1 MRKSFFNKFIQLKYF
16 IVLIFS
22 AFSISVAYSQIGPEW
37 KYKLPITID
46 NSFIDNDLAN
56 WTLVFDQSFSPIFT
70 QEHGPLDADGYYPSL
85 NGGLDI
91 RFSSDEDGLNEL
103 AVDVRSW
110 IINNNPALAT
120 CEIAIK
126 IPLVEQSNNTV
137 IYMWWGN
144 GTATP
149 YGAGDPF
156 GQYNAYDGNHLA
168 VWTMNE
174 DPSASAPQISNRA
187 RSSTNLTTHG
197 GMASN
202 QSVPAK
208 VGNGLSLNLDYLESF
223 DNLSRT
229 NITIETITKPSAPT
243 NARAPIIRSNSGNLI
258 ALTVRDGD
266 FNYYEN
272 GSNQMRT
279 PILQDTWYHLVYKR
293 SGSNHYII
301 KNGIQ
306 TGTYISAAFANF
318 NLNSFRIAHDI
329 YGQYYAGIIDEF
341 RISEVTRSNAWLK
354 ANYHNQFNTPGFLT
368 FGPIFDY
375 DEIMGAIDINGI
387 MGGCTSNTAYTTS
400 GATPD
405 GIASTCVP
413 TGPKQN
419 RWFTFTAPA
428 SGFIRITHLF
438 GTQRRGSMTL
448 WEDDGMGGLAE
459 VACSNAPDFMIP
471 EFVLSSNV
479 TPGATYY
486 LSVDNYSSDFGTFG
500 LCLNDTPDYDYVAGA
515 IDINGLIGS
524 SSATDAYTT
533 HGATPDGDIPS
544 CNPTGPKQNRW
555 FSFNAPASGFIRITH
570 LFGAQRRGSMT
581 LWEDD
586 GMGGLTEV
594 ACSNSPDFNI
604 PEFVLS
610 SPVTPGNLY
619 YLSVDN
625 YGNIF
630 GTFGLQLDDSPDY
643 DFVDGALDINSIY
656 NGCSA
661 ADAYTT
667 IGATPDG
674 GVSTCVPINPNH
686 NRWFT
691 FTAQSGAIVIKH
703 IVGTQF
709 RGSMTLWKDD
719 GMGGLAEVACA
730 SSPDF
735 AFPEFTLNASG
746 LSIGTTYYLSVDN
759 YVTNYGTFGLCI
771 YDDNY
776 DYTLGA
782 LDVSGLIGGCSADA
796 AYTTVGATPDGIA
809 SSCFLAGPL
818 ANRWFKLTVPA
829 SGELAFSVKC
839 NNPTWGTMKDPV
851 LTLWNS
857 TASAEIDCATY
868 AAPGDQIN
876 CIGASGLTVG
886 STVLL
891 SVDVDDIANVGT
903 FTLCVTDNV
912 LAASFTLSEE
922 TICTGET
929 ATITMSGFQNSV
941 TYQLRANT
949 NDAPIGAPIAGT
961 GNPITFDVTPAV
973 TTTYNVLATN
983 DVTAC
988 ASELSDLATVTVN
1001 PLPDAIITYGTLNTP
1016 PSFTEQVAI
1025 STSAIEA
1032 WSVYSTDIDGDG
1044 HMDVLYASN
1053 DGKIAWYKNTDGA
1066 GTFGAEQTISTNVIV
1081 PYSVYAMD
1089 LDGDGDMDVL
1099 SASFNDN
1106 KIAWYENTDGDGT
1119 FGAQQVISTAA
1130 LRATSVYS
1138 TDLDGDGDM
1147 DVLSSSFG
1155 DNKIAWYENDGT
1167 GNFGSQIV
1175 ISTAALGAYSVYATD
1190 MDGDGDMDVL
1200 SASWT
1205 DNKIAWYE
1213 NTDGAGT
1220 FGAQN
1225 VISTVAMKASSVYAS
1240 DMDGDGDMDVVSAS
1254 YGDDKIAWYENTDG
1268 DGTFGAQQVISTAAL
1283 STRSV
1288 YATDLDG
1295 DGDMDVLSA
1304 SYADNKIAWYE
1315 NTDGDGT
1322 FGAQQ
1327 VISTAALG
1335 AITVY
1340 ATDID
1345 GDGDMDVLSANFTD
1359 DKIAWYKND
1368 LLQPQCPGDI
1378 QFNEEGGDASSW
1390 NWSSSVAATFDD
1402 SSIQNPIVSELVD
1415 GEVITVDII
1424 DAEGCT
1430 NSASA
1435 KIALLDTPLNS
1446 FTLTNRTICA
1456 GETAT
1461 ITQSGSEVGVTY
1473 QLRLN
1478 SDNTPVGAAV
1488 AGDGNSIDFNV
1499 SPTST
1504 TEYNVLATNTT
1515 TGCEAELI
1523 NKATVTVNPLP
1534 IVTFGGYEYSLPITI
1549 PAANVDG
1556 PDDLTDFPLLVSVD
1570 LDESHVNNANG
1581 YDIIF
1586 TDVNGAALDYERESY
1601 NAATGELLAW
1611 VRIPNLST
1619 NTDTEI
1625 QVLYGNPAIST
1636 DQTNPTDVWNS
1647 DYSGVWHFEN
1657 NVNDASL
1664 NGLNGTNNGTT
1675 DIAGQIGRARNYVG
1689 SSSQYIAL
1697 PDNNPVGSNIDQFVF
1712 SAWIQIQDLSTLNI
1726 YMGIGN
1732 NGSIF
1737 TSNFIITGV
1746 RQEKPVLFV
1755 NSIFN
1760 FLNANNPISTS
1771 DWHYIVSIID
1781 FSSPTD
1787 NLLVFV
1793 DGIFNGSTTST
1804 FLPEFYS
1811 GVPFEKMS
1819 FGSNHLGTAFFY
1831 TGKGDEF
1838 RARRSG
1844 LTPGWIKTEYDNQ
1857 LNPSTFLNIGAE
1869 QVNATLPELCVSDA
1883 AVILTGGTPAGGV
1896 YSGTGVSLSDSDY
1909 IFDPSVS
1916 GTGTFTLTYTYT
1928 DANSCTNSADN
1939 DITVVPVPA
1948 APAVTDVTVCEGEF
1962 VPNLTAVGTNVLWYS
1977 DAGLT
1982 TQVGVGNSY
1991 NPLVSA
1997 PGVYTYYAT
2006 QSTNGGCE
2014 SAGTEATLTING
2026 LPTASITYDGNP
2038 YCATGTASVTLTG
2051 IAGGTYS
2058 STAGLSINAA
2068 TGAIDLE
2075 ASTPSTYTVTYSF
2088 TDANSCSNTT
2098 TTSVTINALPT
2109 ATIDY
2114 SGSPYCA
2121 TGTAS
2126 VTLIGIAGG
2135 TYSSTAGLSINSTS
2149 GEIDLETSTAGTYTV
2164 TYSFTDA
2171 NSCSNTTTTSVTIE
2185 ALPTVTFGGYTY
2197 SLPITIPAANVD
2209 GPDDLTDFPLL
2220 VSVDLDESH
2229 VNNANGYDIIFTDVN
2244 GAALDYERESYN
2256 AATGELL
2263 AWVRIPNLSTS
2274 VDTDI
2279 KVLYGNAGIS
2289 SDQSNPINVWGTNY
2303 TAVWHMENA
2312 SIIDASINA
2321 YNGTN
2326 SGTVNAVGQI
2336 GQARNFVPNDYI
2348 KLPDNSGIAQ
2358 NLSSITMSSWLNIND
2373 NTTNGNIQSYSI
2385 ESAVATNASRA
2396 SVVIRND
2403 EVLYIVA
2410 RATASDP
2417 AIVING
2423 INAIPLVGW
2432 HYVVGIID
2440 YSNSKIEI
2448 YIDGNLDISSNV
2460 SFSQSYS
2467 NNLPSRSASLGVDED
2482 LLSAFYDGQGDEFRV
2497 ARAPRTAGWIKTEY
2511 DNQLNPSA
2519 FLSIGAETANE
2530 ELPEVCESDA
2540 AVILT
2545 GGTPAGGVYSGTG
2558 VSLFGSDYIFDPS
2571 VSGTGTFT
2579 LTYTYTDAN
2588 SCTNSADND
2597 ITVVPVPAAPA
2608 VTDVTVCEGEFVP
2621 NLTAVGTN
2629 VLWYSDA
2636 GLTTQVGVGN
2646 SYNPLVSAP
2655 GVYTYYATQSTN
2667 GGCES
2672 AGTEATLTINGLPTA
2687 SITYDGNPYCATGT
2701 ASVTLTGIAGGT
2713 YSSTAGLSI
2722 NAATGAI
2729 DLEASTPS
2737 TYTVTYSFTDANSC
2751 SNTTTTSVT
2760 INALPTATIDYSG
2773 SPYCATGTASVTL
2786 IGIAGGTYSSTAGL
2800 SINST
2805 SGEIDLETS
2814 TAGTYTVTYSFTDA
2828 NSCSN
2833 TTTTSVTIEA
2843 LPTVT
2848 FGGYTYSLP
2857 ITIPAANVDGPDDL
2871 TDFPLLVSVDLD
2883 ESHVNNAN
2891 GYDIIFTDVNGAA
2904 LDYERE
2910 SYNAATGEL
2919 LAWVRIPNLSTSVDT
2934 DIKVL
2939 YGNAGISSDQ
2949 SNPINVWGTN
2959 YTAVWHMEN
2968 ASIIDASI
2976 NAYNGTNS
2984 GTVNAVGQI
2993 GQARNFVPNDYIKL
3007 PDNSGIAQNISYL
3020 TMSCWVDI
3028 NNQTQSGNLQAY
3040 SIENDVPTSASR
3052 AALIILDNE
3061 EIRLRARALPE
3072 DPTTI
3077 ITSNSSIPLV
3087 GWHHIS
3093 GVVDFLNNT
3102 LKIYIDGN
3110 LDASSNVIFSQDY
3123 TSNLPSR
3130 SSALG
3135 ANDDGLSNF
3144 YNGLGDEFRVARA
3157 PRTAGWIKTEYDNQL
3172 NPSAFLSIGAET
3184 ANEELP
3190 EVCES
3195 DAAVILTGGTP
3206 AGGVYSGTGVSL
3218 SDSDYIFDPSVSGT
3232 GTFTLTYTYTDANSC
3247 TNSADNDIT
3256 VVPVP
3261 AAPAVTDVTVC
3272 EGEFVPN
3279 LTAVGTNV
3287 LWYSD
3292 AGLTTQVGVG
3302 NSYNPLVSAPG
3313 VYTYYATQST
3323 NGGCESAGTEATL
3336 TINGLPTA
3344 SITYDGN
3351 PYCAT
3356 GTASVTLTGIAGGT
3370 YSSTAGLSINAA
3382 TGAIDLEASTPSTYT
3397 VTYSF
3402 TDANSCSNTTTTSVT
3417 INALPTATIDYSGS
3431 PYCATGTAS
3440 VTLIGIAGGTYSSTA
3455 GLSINSTSGE
3465 IDLETSTA
3473 GTYTVTYSFT
3483 DANSCSNTT
3492 TTSVTIE
3499 ALPTVTFGGYT
3510 YSLPITIPAANVDG
3524 PDDLTDFPLLVSVD
3538 LDESHV
3544 NNANGYD
3551 IIFTDVNGAALDYER
3566 ESYNAATGE
3575 LLAWVRIPNLSTSVD
3590 TDIKVL
3596 YGNAGISSDQ
3606 SNPINV
3612 WGTNY
3617 TAVWH
3622 MENASIIDASINAYN
3637 GTNSGTV
3644 NAVGQ
3649 IGQARNFVPND
3660 YIKLPDNSGI
3670 AQNISYLTMSC
3681 WVDIN
3686 NQTQSGNLQAYSIEN
3701 DVPTSASRA
3710 ALIILDNEEIRL
3722 RARALPEDPTTI
3734 ITSNSSIPLVGWHH
3748 ISGVVDFLN
3757 NTLKI
3762 YIDGNL
3768 DASSNV
3774 IFSQDYTSNLPS
3786 RSSALGANDDGLS
3799 NFYNGLGDEFRVA
3812 RAPRTAGWIKTEYDN
3827 QLNPSAFLSIGAE
3840 TANEEL
3846 PEVCESDAAV
3856 ILTGGTP
3863 AGGVYS
3869 GTGVSLSD
3877 SDYIFDPS
3885 VSGTGTFTL
3894 TYTYTDANSCTNS
3907 ADNDITVVPV
3917 PAAPAVTDV
3926 TVCEGEF
3933 VPNLTAVGTNV
3944 LWYSDAGLTTQV
3956 GVGNSYNPLVSAPGV
3971 YTYYA
3976 TQSTNGGCESA
3987 GTEATLTINGLPTA
4001 SITYDG
4007 NPYCATG
4014 TASVTLTGIAGGTYS
4029 STAGLSI
4036 NAATGAIDLEASTP
4050 STYTVTYSFTDAN
4063 SCSNTT
4069 TTSVTINALPTATID
4084 YSGSPYCATGTASV
4098 TLIGIAGGTYSST
4111 AGLSINSTSGEIDLE
4126 TSTAGTYTVT
4136 YSFTD
4141 ANSCSN
4147 TASTNVTVNALPEV
4161 LLTASAT
4168 ELNCYLTTISISS
4181 TPTVQGTATYLW
4193 SNGATTQ
4200 DITVTNPGTYN
4211 VVVTDSDNG
4220 CTVTS
4225 SDVVINQDITAP
4237 SVTVSADA
4245 TELTCANSDVLISST
4260 PTVQG
4265 IATYLWSNGATTQD
4279 ITVTNPGTYNVVVT
4293 DSDNGCT
4300 VTSSDVVIDQDITA
4314 PSVTVSADATELTC
4328 ANSDVLIS
4336 STPTVQGTSSYL
4348 WSNGATTQNI
4358 TVTTPGTY
4366 NVVVTDSDNGCTVTS
4381 SDVVINQDITAPS
4394 VVVSA
4399 DATELTCANSDVL
4412 ISSTPTVQGTS
4423 SYLWSNGAT
4432 TQNITVTTP
4441 GTYNVV
4447 VTDSDNGC
4455 TVTSSDVVI
4464 AQDITAPSVTVSADA
4479 TELTCANSDV
4489 LISSTPTV
4497 QGTAT
4502 YLWSNG
4508 ATTQNITVTTPG
4520 TYNVVVTDSHNG
4532 CTVTSS
4538 DVVINQDITAP
4549 SVTVSADATEL
4560 TCANSDVLISSTP
4573 TVQGTSSYLWS
4584 NGATTQNIIVTN
4596 PGTYNVVVTDSDN
4609 GCTVTSSDVVIA
4621 QDITAPSVT
4630 VSADATELTCANSD
4644 VLISSTPTVQGTSS
4658 YLWSNGAT
4666 TQNITVTIPGTYNVV
4681 VTDSDN
4687 GCTVTSSDV
4696 VITQDITVPSVVV
4709 SADATELT
4717 CANSD
4722 VLISSTPTVQGT
4734 SSYLWSNGAT
4744 TQDITVTNPGTYNV
4758 VVTDS
4763 HNGCTVTSSDVVI
4776 NQDITAPSVVVSA
4789 DATELTC
4796 ANSDVLISS
4805 TPTVQGTSS
4814 YLWSNGATTQNI
4826 TVTIP
4831 GTYNVVVT
4839 DSDNGCTVTSSDVV
4853 INQDITAPSVTVSA
4867 DATELTCA
4875 NSDVLISSTPTVQG
4889 TSTYLWSNGATT
4901 QNITVTIPGTYNVV
4915 VTDSDNGC
4923 TVTSSDVVINQD
4935 ITAPSVTVSADAT
4948 ELTCA
4953 NSDVLISSTPTVQ
4966 GTSSYLWSNGATTQN
4981 ITVTTPGTYNVVV
4994 TDSDNGC
5001 TVTSSDVVINQD
5013 ITVPSV
5019 VVSADATELTC
5030 ANSDVLI
5037 SSTPTVQGT
5046 SSYLWSNGATTQNI
5060 TVTTPGTYNVVV
5072 TDSDNGCSV
5081 TSSDVVITQDVDVP
5095 TADAGP
5101 GGELNCTT
5109 MTITLDGT
5117 GSTITGVSYLWTTS
5131 GTGIINSGATTL
5143 SPVVSGPGTYTLTV
5157 TNTGT
5162 GCEASDVVEIAQ
5174 DITAPSVTVSADATE
5189 LTCAN
5194 SDVLISSTPTVQGTS
5209 SYLWSNGATTQ
5220 NITVTTPGTYNVVV
5234 TDSDN
5239 GCTVTSSD
5247 VVITQDVD
5255 VPTADAGPGGE
5266 LNCTTMTITLDGTG
5280 STITGVSYLWTTSG
5294 TGIINSGATTMSPVV
5309 SGPGTY
5315 TLTVTNTGTGC
5326 EASDVVEIAQDIT
5339 APSVTVSADATEL
5352 TCANSDVL
5360 ISSTPTVQGTSSYLW
5375 SNGATTQ
5382 NITVT
5387 TPGTYNVVVTDS
5399 DNGCTVTSSDVVINQ
5414 DITAPSV
5421 VVSAD
5426 ATELTC
5432 ANSDVL
5438 ISSTPTVQGTSS
5450 YLWSNGA
5457 TTQNIT
5463 VTTPGTYNVVVT
5475 DSDNGCT
5482 VTSSDVV
5489 INQDITAPSVV
5500 VSADATELTCANS
5513 DVLISSTPTVQGTSS
5528 YLWSNGATTQNI
5540 TVTTPGTY
5548 NVVVTDSDNGCTVT
5562 SSDVVINQDITA
5574 PSVVVSADATELTCA
5589 NSDVLISSTPTVQG
5603 TSSYLWS
5610 NGATTQNITVTTPG
5624 TYNVV
5629 VTDSDN
5635 GCTVTSSD
5643 VVINQDITVPSVVVS
5658 ADATELTCAN
5668 SDVLISST
5676 PTVQGTSSYLW
5687 SNGATT
5693 QNITV
5698 TIPGTYNVV
5707 VTDSDNGCSVTSS
5720 DVVINQ
5726 DITAPSVT
5734 VSADA
5739 TELTCANSD
5748 VLISSTPTVQGIAT
5762 YLWSNGATTQ
5772 NITVTT
5778 PGTYNVVV
5786 TDSDNGCTV
5795 TSSDVVI
5802 NQDITAPS
5810 VVVSAD
5816 ATELTCANSDVL
5828 ISSTPTVQGTSS
5840 YLWSNGATTQNITV
5854 TTPGTYNVVVTDSD
5868 NGCTVTSSDVVINQ
5882 DITAPSVVVSADAT
5896 ELTCANSDVLIS
5908 STPTVQG
5915 TSSYLWSNGA
5925 TTQNITVTTPGTY
5938 NVVVTDSDN
5947 GCTVTSS
5954 DVVINQDITVPSVV
5968 VSADATELTCANSDV
5983 LISSTP
5989 TVQGTSSY
5997 LWSNGATT
6005 QNITVTIPGTYN
6017 VVVTDS
6023 DNGCSVT
6030 SSDVVIN
6037 QDITAPSVTVSA
6049 DATELTCA
6057 NSDVLIS
6064 STPTVQ
6070 GIATYLWSNGATT
6083 QNITVTT
6090 PGTYNVVVTDSDN
6103 GCTVTSSDVVINQDI
6118 TAPSVVVSADAT
6130 ELTCANSDVLI
6141 SSTPTVQGTSSY
6153 LWSNGATTQNITVT
6167 IPGTYN
6173 VVVTDSDNGCTV
6185 TSSDVVINQD
6195 ITAPSVVLSAD
6206 ATELTCANSDVLI
6219 SSTPTVQ
6226 GTSSYLWSNGAT
6238 TQNITVTTPGTYNV
6252 VVTDSDNGCTVTSSD
6267 VVIIEDVLEP
6277 TVSVSSNNTELPC
6290 PNTGVVISSVANV
6303 QGTATYLWSNGAT
6316 TQNITVTTPD
6326 TYNVVVT
6333 DSDNGCS
6340 VTSSDVVI
6348 TEDNTPPTAVCQD
6361 VTVSLDAAGEGSL
6374 TAIQVNNG
6382 SSDNCTDS
6390 DNLILS
6396 IDKTSFDCSD
6406 IGNTTVTL
6414 TVEDENGN
6422 TATCSS
6428 TVTIEDERA
6437 PTAVCQNI
6445 TINLDGAG
6453 NASIVPS
6460 DVDGG
6465 SSDNCSLDNAAFT
6478 ITPNAFTSADLGD
6491 NNVTFTVY
6499 DMAGN
6504 SASCTAVVTVTDITP
6519 PTAVCQ
6525 NITVNLDASGN
6536 VSIVGTDIDGGSTD
6550 NGTIVS
6556 YVASPDA
6563 FTCANTGA
6571 NLVTLTVTDDAG
6583 LTDQCTATV
6592 TVVDNIAPTMLCQNI
6607 TVQLDASGNASIV
6620 PADINNGSFDNCSV
6634 ALSLNITDFS
6644 CADVGDNPVVLTG
6657 TDPSGKSAT
6666 CNATVT
6672 VEDNID
6678 PTITCAP
6685 DQSQSTDL
6693 GSCDAA
6699 VTVVAPTFSDNCA
6712 GAVLTNNI
6720 TGTSD
6725 ASGTYAIGTTAV
6737 IWTVTDASGNTAQC
6751 TQDITVTDDEDP
6763 VISCPV
6769 PDASYDMDPDECN
6782 ATLSFA
6788 AIVTD
6793 NCGAGTIIYRIG
6805 ANVITFPYDFTLGT
6819 TTVTATAEDTNGNTS
6834 SCDFDVRVI
6843 DNQKPI
6849 PLINNL
6855 PDILSDCIIS
6865 NIIAPKASDNCGV
6878 EIEGTQS
6885 HPLPVKKLGTTVITW
6900 VYDDGNG
6907 NLVTQD
6913 QNLIIEDTIKPV
6925 ITACPFDL
6933 TVSVDEKYCGSAVTW
6948 IEPAAS
6954 DNCNFKFTSNY
6965 SIGDFFPVGTTDV
6978 LYTAADSSGN
6988 SSVCKFTVT
6997 VLPAL
7002 PPEITGSQE
7011 VCPEI
7016 EYTYSTELI
7025 PEVQYIWEVSGGI
7038 LSGST
7043 SSNQVN
7049 VIWEDGNE
7057 EGELKVRLTSLDDCF
7072 IEANYLVDISSK
7084 FELIEIRSD
7093 VGLANAPSMDYFH
7106 LICSE
7111 DSNVRYYTEPGG
7123 AYIYNWQVTGGS
7135 IIQSQANEVI
7145 VNWGNQT
7152 GDRNIS
7158 VSVIS
7163 GFGCESNTI
7172 NAKVYIDSPSLDLG
7186 NDLEIC
7192 KGDYM
7197 ELAPEGNF
7205 AHFEWHDGSTANTYL
7220 ASKTEMVRL
7229 NVTDNF
7235 GCSASDEVNVEAFD
7249 SPMVDLGRDT
7259 SLCGTETLRLYGGD
7273 DGVYFNWST
7282 GETSPEIIVY
7292 EGMQV
7297 ITLEVANEIGCK
7309 SYDTI
7314 NINSCSTVERFTN
7327 MPTGFTPNGDGKN
7340 DVWRIPEL
7348 EAFPQAVV
7356 EVFDRWGI
7364 LIYRSEPGYND
7375 PWNGVSKNGK
7385 EMPMDA
7391 YYFVIDLNYEGAEVI
7406 TGTVTIIR

>member
-1 MRKSFFNKFIQLKYF
+1 VDATSCQAEL
-16 IVLIFS
+16 
-22 AFSISVAYSQIGPEW
+22 
-37 KYKLPITID
+37 T
-46 NSFIDNDLAN
+46 DLAN
-56 WTLVFDQSFSPIFT
+56 L
-70 QEHGPLDADGYYPSL
+70 
-85 NGGLDI
+85 
-91 RFSSDEDGLNEL
+91 
-103 AVDVRSW
+103 
-110 IINNNPALAT
+110 
-120 CEIAIK
+120 
-126 IPLVEQSNNTV
+126 
-137 IYMWWGN
+137 
-144 GTATP
+144 
-149 YGAGDPF
+149 
-156 GQYNAYDGNHLA
+156 
-168 VWTMNE
+168 
-174 DPSASAPQISNRA
+174 
-187 RSSTNLTTHG
+187 
-197 GMASN
+197 
-202 QSVPAK
+202 
-208 VGNGLSLNLDYLESF
+208 
-223 DNLSRT
+223 
-229 NITIETITKPSAPT
+229 
-243 NARAPIIRSNSGNLI
+243 
-258 ALTVRDGD
+258 
-266 FNYYEN
+266 
-272 GSNQMRT
+272 
-279 PILQDTWYHLVYKR
+279 
-293 SGSNHYII
+293 
-301 KNGIQ
+301 
-306 TGTYISAAFANF
+306 
-318 NLNSFRIAHDI
+318 
-329 YGQYYAGIIDEF
+329 
-341 RISEVTRSNAWLK
+341 
-354 ANYHNQFNTPGFLT
+354 
-368 FGPIFDY
+368 
-375 DEIMGAIDINGI
+375 
-387 MGGCTSNTAYTTS
+387 
-400 GATPD
+400 
-405 GIASTCVP
+405 
-413 TGPKQN
+413 
-419 RWFTFTAPA
+419 
-428 SGFIRITHLF
+428 
-438 GTQRRGSMTL
+438 
-448 WEDDGMGGLAE
+448 
-459 VACSNAPDFMIP
+459 
-471 EFVLSSNV
+471 
-479 TPGATYY
+479 
-486 LSVDNYSSDFGTFG
+486 
-500 LCLNDTPDYDYVAGA
+500 
-515 IDINGLIGS
+515 
-524 SSATDAYTT
+524 
-533 HGATPDGDIPS
+533 
-544 CNPTGPKQNRW
+544 
-555 FSFNAPASGFIRITH
+555 
-570 LFGAQRRGSMT
+570 
-581 LWEDD
+581 
-586 GMGGLTEV
+586 
-594 ACSNSPDFNI
+594 
-604 PEFVLS
+604 
-610 SPVTPGNLY
+610 
-619 YLSVDN
+619 
-625 YGNIF
+625 
-630 GTFGLQLDDSPDY
+630 
-643 DFVDGALDINSIY
+643 
-656 NGCSA
+656 
-661 ADAYTT
+661 
-667 IGATPDG
+667 
-674 GVSTCVPINPNH
+674 
-686 NRWFT
+686 
-691 FTAQSGAIVIKH
+691 
-703 IVGTQF
+703 
-709 RGSMTLWKDD
+709 
-719 GMGGLAEVACA
+719 
-730 SSPDF
+730 
-735 AFPEFTLNASG
+735 
-746 LSIGTTYYLSVDN
+746 
-759 YVTNYGTFGLCI
+759 
-771 YDDNY
+771 
-776 DYTLGA
+776 
-782 LDVSGLIGGCSADA
+782 
-796 AYTTVGATPDGIA
+796 
-809 SSCFLAGPL
+809 
-818 ANRWFKLTVPA
+818 
-829 SGELAFSVKC
+829 
-839 NNPTWGTMKDPV
+839 
-851 LTLWNS
+851 
-857 TASAEIDCATY
+857 
-868 AAPGDQIN
+868 
-876 CIGASGLTVG
+876 
-886 STVLL
+886 
-891 SVDVDDIANVGT
+891 
-903 FTLCVTDNV
+903 
-912 LAASFTLSEE
+912 
-922 TICTGET
+922 
-929 ATITMSGFQNSV
+929 
-941 TYQLRANT
+941 
-949 NDAPIGAPIAGT
+949 
-961 GNPITFDVTPAV
+961 
-973 TTTYNVLATN
+973 
-983 DVTAC
+983 
-988 ASELSDLATVTVN
+988 TVN
-1001 PLPDAIITYGTLNTP
+1001 PLPDNTLM
-1016 PSFTEQVAI
+1016 V
-1025 STSAIEA
+1025 
-1032 WSVYSTDIDGDG
+1032 
-1044 HMDVLYASN
+1044 
-1053 DGKIAWYKNTDGA
+1053 
-1066 GTFGAEQTISTNVIV
+1066 
-1081 PYSVYAMD
+1081 
-1089 LDGDGDMDVL
+1089 
-1099 SASFNDN
+1099 
-1106 KIAWYENTDGDGT
+1106 
-1119 FGAQQVISTAA
+1119 
-1130 LRATSVYS
+1130 
-1138 TDLDGDGDM
+1138 
-1147 DVLSSSFG
+1147 
-1155 DNKIAWYENDGT
+1155 
-1167 GNFGSQIV
+1167 
-1175 ISTAALGAYSVYATD
+1175 
-1190 MDGDGDMDVL
+1190 
-1200 SASWT
+1200 
-1205 DNKIAWYE
+1205 
-1213 NTDGAGT
+1213 
-1220 FGAQN
+1220 
-1225 VISTVAMKASSVYAS
+1225 S
-1240 DMDGDGDMDVVSAS
+1240 D
-1254 YGDDKIAWYENTDG
+1254 
-1268 DGTFGAQQVISTAAL
+1268 
-1283 STRSV
+1283 
-1288 YATDLDG
+1288 
-1295 DGDMDVLSA
+1295 
-1304 SYADNKIAWYE
+1304 
-1315 NTDGDGT
+1315 
-1322 FGAQQ
+1322 
-1327 VISTAALG
+1327 
-1335 AITVY
+1335 
-1340 ATDID
+1340 
-1345 GDGDMDVLSANFTD
+1345 
-1359 DKIAWYKND
+1359 
-1368 LLQPQCPGDI
+1368 P
-1378 QFNEEGGDASSW
+1378 
-1390 NWSSSVAATFDD
+1390 
-1402 SSIQNPIVSELVD
+1402 
-1415 GEVITVDII
+1415 
-1424 DAEGCT
+1424 
-1430 NSASA
+1430 
-1435 KIALLDTPLNS
+1435 
-1446 FTLTNRTICA
+1446 TICA
-1456 GETAT
+1456 GQDAT
-1461 ITQSGSEVGVTY
+1461 ITVSNSVVGVSY
-1473 QLRLN
+1473 QLRN
-1478 SDNTPVGAAV
+1478 NGDDSPVGAPQ
-1488 AGDGNSIDFNV
+1488 AGNGGDIDF
-1499 SPTST
+1499 
-1504 TEYNVLATNTT
+1504 VLATPATSAVFNVFATVDAT
-1515 TGCEAELI
+1515 SCQAELTDLA
-1523 NKATVTVNPLP
+1523 NLTVNPLP
-1534 IVTFGGYEYSLPITI
+1534 DNTLMVSDPTICAGQDATITVSNSVVGVSYQLRNNGDDSPVGAPLPGNGGDIDFVVTTPAASAVFNVLATVDATSCQAELTDLANLTVNPLPTVTFGGFAYSLPITI

-1556 PDDLTDFPLLVSVD
+1556 PDDLVDFPLLVSVD
-1570 LDESHVNNANG
+1570 LDESHVNSANG

-1601 NAATGELLAW
+1601 NVATGELLAW

-1712 SAWIQIQDLSTLNI
+1712 SAWIQIQDLSQLNI

-1883 AVILTGGTPAGGV
+1883 DVILTGGTPAGGV
-1896 YSGTGVSLSDSDY
+1896 YSGTGVSLFGSDY

-1948 APAVTDVTVCEGEF
+1948 APIVTDVTVCVGEF
-1962 VPNLTAVGTNVLWYS
+1962 VPDLTATGSNILWYS

-1991 NPLVSA
+1991 NPVVSA

-2229 VNNANGYDIIFTDVN
+2229 VTNANGYDIIFTDVN

-2263 AWVRIPNLSTS
+2263 AWVRIPNLSTNT
-2274 VDTDI
+2274 DTEI
-2279 KVLYGNAGIS
+2279 QVLYGNPAISTDQTNPTDVWNSDYSGVWHFENNVNDASLNGLNGTNNGTTDIAGQIGRARNYVGS
-2289 SDQSNPINVWGTNY
+2289 SSQYIALPDNNPVGSNIDQFVFSAWIQIQDLSQLNIYMGIGNNGSIFTSNFIITGVRQEKPVLFVNSIFNFLNANNPISTSD
-2303 TAVWHMENA
+2303 WHYIV
-2312 SIIDASINA
+2312 SIIDFSSPTDNLLVFVDGIFNGSTTSTFLPEFYSGVPFEKMSFGSNHLGNA
-2321 YNGTN
+2321 
-2326 SGTVNAVGQI
+2326 
-2336 GQARNFVPNDYI
+2336 F
-2348 KLPDNSGIAQ
+2348 
-2358 NLSSITMSSWLNIND
+2358 
-2373 NTTNGNIQSYSI
+2373 
-2385 ESAVATNASRA
+2385 
-2396 SVVIRND
+2396 
-2403 EVLYIVA
+2403 
-2410 RATASDP
+2410 
-2417 AIVING
+2417 
-2423 INAIPLVGW
+2423 
-2432 HYVVGIID
+2432 
-2440 YSNSKIEI
+2440 
-2448 YIDGNLDISSNV
+2448 
-2460 SFSQSYS
+2460 
-2467 NNLPSRSASLGVDED
+2467 
-2482 LLSAFYDGQGDEFRV
+2482 FYTGKGDEFR
-2497 ARAPRTAGWIKTEY
+2497 ARRSGLTPGWIKTEY
-2511 DNQLNPSA
+2511 DNQLNPST
-2519 FLSIGAETANE
+2519 FLNIGAEQVNAT
-2530 ELPEVCESDA
+2530 LPELCVSDA

-2558 VSLFGSDYIFDPS
+2558 VSLSGSDYIFDPS

-2597 ITVVPVPAAPA
+2597 ITVVPVPAAPI
-2608 VTDVTVCEGEFVP
+2608 VTDVTVCVGEFVP
-2621 NLTAVGTN
+2621 DLTATGSN
-2629 VLWYSDA
+2629 ILWYSDA

-2672 AGTEATLTINGLPTA
+2672 AGTEATLTINALPTA

-2786 IGIAGGTYSSTAGL
+2786 IGIAS
-2800 SINST
+2800 
-2805 SGEIDLETS
+2805 
-2814 TAGTYTVTYSFTDA
+2814 
-2828 NSCSN
+2828 
-2833 TTTTSVTIEA
+2833 
-2843 LPTVT
+2843 
-2848 FGGYTYSLP
+2848 
-2857 ITIPAANVDGPDDL
+2857 
-2871 TDFPLLVSVDLD
+2871 
-2883 ESHVNNAN
+2883 
-2891 GYDIIFTDVNGAA
+2891 
-2904 LDYERE
+2904 
-2910 SYNAATGEL
+2910 
-2919 LAWVRIPNLSTSVDT
+2919 
-2934 DIKVL
+2934 
-2939 YGNAGISSDQ
+2939 
-2949 SNPINVWGTN
+2949 
-2959 YTAVWHMEN
+2959 
-2968 ASIIDASI
+2968 
-2976 NAYNGTNS
+2976 
-2984 GTVNAVGQI
+2984 
-2993 GQARNFVPNDYIKL
+2993 
-3007 PDNSGIAQNISYL
+3007 
-3020 TMSCWVDI
+3020 
-3028 NNQTQSGNLQAY
+3028 
-3040 SIENDVPTSASR
+3040 
-3052 AALIILDNE
+3052 
-3061 EIRLRARALPE
+3061 
-3072 DPTTI
+3072 
-3077 ITSNSSIPLV
+3077 
-3087 GWHHIS
+3087 
-3093 GVVDFLNNT
+3093 
-3102 LKIYIDGN
+3102 
-3110 LDASSNVIFSQDY
+3110 
-3123 TSNLPSR
+3123 
-3130 SSALG
+3130 
-3135 ANDDGLSNF
+3135 
-3144 YNGLGDEFRVARA
+3144 
-3157 PRTAGWIKTEYDNQL
+3157 
-3172 NPSAFLSIGAET
+3172 
-3184 ANEELP
+3184 
-3190 EVCES
+3190 
-3195 DAAVILTGGTP
+3195 
-3206 AGGVYSGTGVSL
+3206 
-3218 SDSDYIFDPSVSGT
+3218 
-3232 GTFTLTYTYTDANSC
+3232 
-3247 TNSADNDIT
+3247 
-3256 VVPVP
+3256 
-3261 AAPAVTDVTVC
+3261 
-3272 EGEFVPN
+3272 
-3279 LTAVGTNV
+3279 
-3287 LWYSD
+3287 
-3292 AGLTTQVGVG
+3292 
-3302 NSYNPLVSAPG
+3302 
-3313 VYTYYATQST
+3313 
-3323 NGGCESAGTEATL
+3323 
-3336 TINGLPTA
+3336 
-3344 SITYDGN
+3344 
-3351 PYCAT
+3351 
-3356 GTASVTLTGIAGGT
+3356 
-3370 YSSTAGLSINAA
+3370 
-3382 TGAIDLEASTPSTYT
+3382 
-3397 VTYSF
+3397 
-3402 TDANSCSNTTTTSVT
+3402 
-3417 INALPTATIDYSGS
+3417 
-3431 PYCATGTAS
+3431 
-3440 VTLIGIAGGTYSSTA
+3440 
-3455 GLSINSTSGE
+3455 
-3465 IDLETSTA
+3465 
-3473 GTYTVTYSFT
+3473 
-3483 DANSCSNTT
+3483 
-3492 TTSVTIE
+3492 
-3499 ALPTVTFGGYT
+3499 
-3510 YSLPITIPAANVDG
+3510 
-3524 PDDLTDFPLLVSVD
+3524 
-3538 LDESHV
+3538 
-3544 NNANGYD
+3544 
-3551 IIFTDVNGAALDYER
+3551 
-3566 ESYNAATGE
+3566 
-3575 LLAWVRIPNLSTSVD
+3575 
-3590 TDIKVL
+3590 
-3596 YGNAGISSDQ
+3596 
-3606 SNPINV
+3606 
-3612 WGTNY
+3612 
-3617 TAVWH
+3617 
-3622 MENASIIDASINAYN
+3622 
-3637 GTNSGTV
+3637 
-3644 NAVGQ
+3644 
-3649 IGQARNFVPND
+3649 
-3660 YIKLPDNSGI
+3660 
-3670 AQNISYLTMSC
+3670 
-3681 WVDIN
+3681 
-3686 NQTQSGNLQAYSIEN
+3686 
-3701 DVPTSASRA
+3701 
-3710 ALIILDNEEIRL
+3710 
-3722 RARALPEDPTTI
+3722 
-3734 ITSNSSIPLVGWHH
+3734 
-3748 ISGVVDFLN
+3748 
-3757 NTLKI
+3757 
-3762 YIDGNL
+3762 
-3768 DASSNV
+3768 
-3774 IFSQDYTSNLPS
+3774 
-3786 RSSALGANDDGLS
+3786 
-3799 NFYNGLGDEFRVA
+3799 
-3812 RAPRTAGWIKTEYDN
+3812 
-3827 QLNPSAFLSIGAE
+3827 
-3840 TANEEL
+3840 
-3846 PEVCESDAAV
+3846 
-3856 ILTGGTP
+3856 
-3863 AGGVYS
+3863 
-3869 GTGVSLSD
+3869 
-3877 SDYIFDPS
+3877 
-3885 VSGTGTFTL
+3885 
-3894 TYTYTDANSCTNS
+3894 
-3907 ADNDITVVPV
+3907 
-3917 PAAPAVTDV
+3917 
-3926 TVCEGEF
+3926 
-3933 VPNLTAVGTNV
+3933 
-3944 LWYSDAGLTTQV
+3944 
-3956 GVGNSYNPLVSAPGV
+3956 
-3971 YTYYA
+3971 
-3976 TQSTNGGCESA
+3976 
-3987 GTEATLTINGLPTA
+3987 
-4001 SITYDG
+4001 
-4007 NPYCATG
+4007 
-4014 TASVTLTGIAGGTYS
+4014 
-4029 STAGLSI
+4029 
-4036 NAATGAIDLEASTP
+4036 
-4050 STYTVTYSFTDAN
+4050 
-4063 SCSNTT
+4063 
-4069 TTSVTINALPTATID
+4069 
-4084 YSGSPYCATGTASV
+4084 
-4098 TLIGIAGGTYSST
+4098 GTYSST

-4147 TASTNVTVNALPEV
+4147 TATTNVTVNALPEV

-4193 SNGATTQ
+4193 SSGATTQ
-4200 DITVTNPGTYN
+4200 NITVTIPGTYN

-4225 SDVVINQDITAP
+4225 SDVVI
-4237 SVTVSADA
+4237 
-4245 TELTCANSDVLISST
+4245 
-4260 PTVQG
+4260 
-4265 IATYLWSNGATTQD
+4265 TQD
-4279 ITVTNPGTYNVVVT
+4279 ITV
-4293 DSDNGCT
+4293 
-4300 VTSSDVVIDQDITA
+4300 

-4381 SDVVINQDITAPS
+4381 SDVVITQDITVPSVTVSADATELTCANSDVLISSTPTLQGTSTYLWSNGATTQDITVTNPGTYNVVVTDSDNGCTVTSSDVVINQDITAPS

-4412 ISSTPTVQGTS
+4412 ISSTPTVQGIAT
-4423 SYLWSNGAT
+4423 YLWSNGAT
-4432 TQNITVTTP
+4432 TQNIIVTNP

-4464 AQDITAPSVTVSADA
+4464 T
-4479 TELTCANSDV
+4479 
-4489 LISSTPTV
+4489 
-4497 QGTAT
+4497 
-4502 YLWSNG
+4502 
-4508 ATTQNITVTTPG
+4508 
-4520 TYNVVVTDSHNG
+4520 
-4532 CTVTSS
+4532 
-4538 DVVINQDITAP
+4538 QDITAP

-4584 NGATTQNIIVTN
+4584 NGATTQNITVTI

-4609 GCTVTSSDVVIA
+4609 GCTVTSSDVVIT
-4621 QDITAPSVT
+4621 QDITVPSVV

-4776 NQDITAPSVVVSA
+4776 A
-4789 DATELTC
+4789 
-4796 ANSDVLISS
+4796 
-4805 TPTVQGTSS
+4805 
-4814 YLWSNGATTQNI
+4814 
-4826 TVTIP
+4826 
-4831 GTYNVVVT
+4831 
-4839 DSDNGCTVTSSDVV
+4839 
-4853 INQDITAPSVTVSA
+4853 
-4867 DATELTCA
+4867 
-4875 NSDVLISSTPTVQG
+4875 
-4889 TSTYLWSNGATT
+4889 
-4901 QNITVTIPGTYNVV
+4901 
-4915 VTDSDNGC
+4915 
-4923 TVTSSDVVINQD
+4923 QD

-4966 GTSSYLWSNGATTQN
+4966 GTSSYLWSNGATTQD
-4981 ITVTTPGTYNVVV
+4981 ITVTNPGTYNVVV
-4994 TDSDNGC
+4994 TDSHNGC
-5001 TVTSSDVVINQD
+5001 TVTSSDVV
-5013 ITVPSV
+5013 
-5019 VVSADATELTC
+5019 
-5030 ANSDVLI
+5030 
-5037 SSTPTVQGT
+5037 
-5046 SSYLWSNGATTQNI
+5046 
-5060 TVTTPGTYNVVV
+5060 
-5072 TDSDNGCSV
+5072 
-5081 TSSDVVITQDVDVP
+5081 
-5095 TADAGP
+5095 
-5101 GGELNCTT
+5101 
-5109 MTITLDGT
+5109 
-5117 GSTITGVSYLWTTS
+5117 
-5131 GTGIINSGATTL
+5131 
-5143 SPVVSGPGTYTLTV
+5143 
-5157 TNTGT
+5157 
-5162 GCEASDVVEIAQ
+5162 IAQ

-5247 VVITQDVD
+5247 VVI
-5255 VPTADAGPGGE
+5255 
-5266 LNCTTMTITLDGTG
+5266 
-5280 STITGVSYLWTTSG
+5280 
-5294 TGIINSGATTMSPVV
+5294 
-5309 SGPGTY
+5309 
-5315 TLTVTNTGTGC
+5315 
-5326 EASDVVEIAQDIT
+5326 AQDIT
-5339 APSVTVSADATEL
+5339 VPSVVVSADATEL

-5360 ISSTPTVQGTSSYLW
+5360 ISSTPTVQGIATYLW

-5382 NITVT
+5382 DITVT

-5399 DNGCTVTSSDVVINQ
+5399 DNGCTVTSSDVVITQ

-5438 ISSTPTVQGTSS
+5438 ISSTPTVQGTAT

-5457 TTQNIT
+5457 TTQDIT

-5489 INQDITAPSVV
+5489 ITQDITVPSVV

-5513 DVLISSTPTVQGTSS
+5513 DVLISSTPTVQGTST
-5528 YLWSNGATTQNI
+5528 YLWSNGATTQDI

-5562 SSDVVINQDITA
+5562 SSDVVIT
-5574 PSVVVSADATELTCA
+5574 
-5589 NSDVLISSTPTVQG
+5589 
-5603 TSSYLWS
+5603 
-5610 NGATTQNITVTTPG
+5610 
-5624 TYNVV
+5624 
-5629 VTDSDN
+5629 
-5635 GCTVTSSD
+5635 
-5643 VVINQDITVPSVVVS
+5643 QDITVPSVVVS

-5693 QNITV
+5693 QNIIV
-5698 TIPGTYNVV
+5698 TN
-5707 VTDSDNGCSVTSS
+5707 
-5720 DVVINQ
+5720 
-5726 DITAPSVT
+5726 
-5734 VSADA
+5734 
-5739 TELTCANSD
+5739 
-5748 VLISSTPTVQGIAT
+5748 
-5762 YLWSNGATTQ
+5762 
-5772 NITVTT
+5772 
-5778 PGTYNVVV
+5778 
-5786 TDSDNGCTV
+5786 
-5795 TSSDVVI
+5795 
-5802 NQDITAPS
+5802 
-5810 VVVSAD
+5810 
-5816 ATELTCANSDVL
+5816 
-5828 ISSTPTVQGTSS
+5828 
-5840 YLWSNGATTQNITV
+5840 
-5854 TTPGTYNVVVTDSD
+5854 
-5868 NGCTVTSSDVVINQ
+5868 
-5882 DITAPSVVVSADAT
+5882 
-5896 ELTCANSDVLIS
+5896 
-5908 STPTVQG
+5908 
-5915 TSSYLWSNGA
+5915 
-5925 TTQNITVTTPGTY
+5925 
-5938 NVVVTDSDN
+5938 
-5947 GCTVTSS
+5947 
-5954 DVVINQDITVPSVV
+5954 
-5968 VSADATELTCANSDV
+5968 
-5983 LISSTP
+5983 
-5989 TVQGTSSY
+5989 
-5997 LWSNGATT
+5997 
-6005 QNITVTIPGTYN
+6005 
-6017 VVVTDS
+6017 
-6023 DNGCSVT
+6023 
-6030 SSDVVIN
+6030 
-6037 QDITAPSVTVSA
+6037 
-6049 DATELTCA
+6049 
-6057 NSDVLIS
+6057 
-6064 STPTVQ
+6064 
-6070 GIATYLWSNGATT
+6070 
-6083 QNITVTT
+6083 
-6090 PGTYNVVVTDSDN
+6090 
-6103 GCTVTSSDVVINQDI
+6103 
-6118 TAPSVVVSADAT
+6118 
-6130 ELTCANSDVLI
+6130 
-6141 SSTPTVQGTSSY
+6141 
-6153 LWSNGATTQNITVT
+6153 
-6167 IPGTYN
+6167 
-6173 VVVTDSDNGCTV
+6173 
-6185 TSSDVVINQD
+6185 
-6195 ITAPSVVLSAD
+6195 
-6206 ATELTCANSDVLI
+6206 
-6219 SSTPTVQ
+6219 
-6226 GTSSYLWSNGAT
+6226 
-6238 TQNITVTTPGTYNV
+6238 PGTYNV